1 MVKDREAKEDFAG
14 VRTMFYLQLHPMYT
28 LLVSPQ
34 SI

>member
-1 MVKDREAKEDFAG
+1 MVKGREAKEDFAG
-14 VRTMFYLQLHPMYT
+14 VCTMFYLQLHPM